1 VSDSRLP
8 LVLLVDDDANV
19 LSALRRT
26 LRREKIAIET
36 ARDAREA
43 LAILGDGP
51 VDLVISDHRMPGM
64 SGVELLE
71 TIRTRW
77 PKTVRILMSGWSAEI
92 PSAEL
97 KAAGLFLVLSK
108 PWDDGE
114 LRSAIKRAVGASEDT
129 GVAQA

>member
-8 LVLLVDDDANV
+8 RVLLVDDDANV

-26 LRREKIAIET
+26 LRREKIEIET

-108 PWDDGE
+108 PWDDRE
-114 LRSAIKRAVGASEDT
+114 LRSAIQRAVGV
-129 GVAQA
+129 GVGVGQA

>member
-1 VSDSRLP
+1 MSDSRLP
-8 LVLLVDDDANV
+8 RVLLVDDDANV

-26 LRREKIAIET
+26 LRREKIEIET

-108 PWDDGE
+108 PWDDRE
-114 LRSAIKRAVGASEDT
+114 LRSAIQRAVGV
-129 GVAQA
+129 GVGVGQA